1 MSNLQNIRKEKNLSQ
16 NQLIQLS
23 GVSRSLITKY
33 ESGERN
39 INKAS
44 AITVYKLAKALNY
57 TMEELIELE
66 Y

>member
-39 INKAS
+39 INKAY
-44 AITVYKLAKALNY
+44 AITVYKLAKALNC
-57 TMEELIELE
+57 TMEELIEPE
-66 Y
+66 D

>member
-44 AITVYKLAKALNY
+44 AITV
-57 TMEELIELE
+57 
-66 Y
+66 